1 MHGERCGCV
10 SGEGLEIRRSEM
22 AALAARV
29 LKLEDPAAKK
39 IVFAAAEE
47 LILSVRAVLTA
58 ARIEAA
64 SPKLVF
70 SGGLLEEGR
79 VLRGMVEDRL
89 ARDLPSIR
97 IVRGRI
103 PAPTIGVARLA
114 RVAWIEAG
122 SLG

>member
-1 MHGERCGCV
+1 V